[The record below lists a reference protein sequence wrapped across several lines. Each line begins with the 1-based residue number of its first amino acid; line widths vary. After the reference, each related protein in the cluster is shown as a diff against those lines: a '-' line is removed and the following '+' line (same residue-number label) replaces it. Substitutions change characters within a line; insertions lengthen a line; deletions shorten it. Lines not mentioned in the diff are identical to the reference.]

1 MSDAVHLYFE
11 KINKDFTILVQVNPK
26 TFSGREII
34 IFPDGKTTTKKIH
47 FDTEIF
53 DDLKEDEFKESS
65 ALKFQ
70 LYLNKLV

>member
-1 MSDAVHLYFE
+1 MSDTVHLYFE
-11 KINKDFTILVQVNPK
+11 KINKSFTILVQVNPK
-26 TFSGREII
+26 TLSGREII
-34 IFPDGKTTTKKIH
+34 IYSDGKTETKKIH
-47 FDTEIF
+47 FDSDIF